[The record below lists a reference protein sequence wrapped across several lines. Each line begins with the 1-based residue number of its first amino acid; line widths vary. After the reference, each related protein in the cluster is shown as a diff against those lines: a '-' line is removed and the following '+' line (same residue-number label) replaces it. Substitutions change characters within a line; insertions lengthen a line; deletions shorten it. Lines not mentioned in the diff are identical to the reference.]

1 MAIFYIPH
9 DRTLTY
15 LMRNSKQHR
24 VSSSAVVCAGC
35 GLAECSEYLAWQARH
50 VLRAPNDV
58 FICNHI
64 LLRTHYGALTA
75 YSSLCWES
83 SWLCVL
89 VPGCGRWDSSELSIL
104 TPTFEMRKV
113 LRLNRPHQQAS
124 GAGHTNICS
133 QRKIWEERQ
142 NCQEIWDT
150 LSDTLGMAILGKFRN
165 IN

>member
-75 YSSLCWES
+75 LCAGNHLDCVFWFLAAVAGTRQS
-83 SWLCVL
+83 CQSWHRHSRW
-89 VPGCGRWDSSELSIL
+89 GKSWDSPDITNRRLAPAAATQIYAARGKFGRRDKTAKKSEIPCL
-104 TPTFEMRKV
+104 
-113 LRLNRPHQQAS
+113 
-124 GAGHTNICS
+124 
-133 QRKIWEERQ
+133 
-142 NCQEIWDT
+142 T
-150 LSDTLGMAILGKFRN
+150 LSEWPS
-165 IN
+165 